1 MERILDIGGYGVRVR
16 AETGWLVVE
25 SGAGERTGV
34 PIRDVAV
41 VVLSTP
47 AATVSG
53 AVLSEVAEA
62 GGVVVVCGR
71 ERMPTGLLEPLGAH
85 SRRTGV
91 LRMQVAAR
99 PLLKARLWRRIV
111 AAKIRSQARLLADCG
126 LRDGELEAMAR
137 RVRRGDEGN
146 AEAHAANRYWKR
158 LGLFVRRDRKAGD
171 ANALF
176 NYAYAVL
183 HAATVRALCGAGL
196 EPGLGLKHRGA
207 GNPHV
212 LASDVMEPFRTA
224 ADRAVRGWVLEHPGD
239 CGLSPASRGWLL
251 RGLQESRWKTASG
264 TLPLFEALNRT
275 AVALR
280 ECLAANSAELAI
292 PVLV

>member
-1 MERILDIGGYGVRVR
+1 MERIVDIGGYGARVR

-25 SGAGERTGV
+25 RGTGEKTGV
-34 PIRDVAV
+34 PIRDIAV

-47 AATVSG
+47 AVTVSG

-71 ERMPTGLLEPLGAH
+71 KRVPTGLFEPVAAH

-91 LRMQVAAR
+91 LRMQAAVR
-99 PLLKARLWRRIV
+99 PPAKARLWRRIV
-111 AAKIRSQARLLADCG
+111 EAKIRSQARFLASCG
-126 LRDGELEAMAR
+126 LRDEGLEAMAG

-146 AEAHAANRYWKR
+146 MEAHAANRYWNR
-158 LGLFVRRDRKAGD
+158 LGLFGRRDRKAGD

-183 HAATVRALCGAGL
+183 LAAMVRALCGAGL

-207 GNPHV
+207 ANPHV
-212 LASDVMEPFRTA
+212 LASDLMEPFRTA
-224 ADRAVRGWVLEHPGD
+224 ADRAVRGWVVEHPGQWE
-239 CGLSPASRGWLL
+239 LSPACRGCLL
-251 RGLQESRWKTASG
+251 RGLEESRWVTAEG
-264 TLPLFEALNRT
+264 PLPFFGALARA
-275 AVALR
+275 AVSLR
-280 ECLAANSAELAI
+280 ECLAENSTDLDI
-292 PVLV
+292 PVLA